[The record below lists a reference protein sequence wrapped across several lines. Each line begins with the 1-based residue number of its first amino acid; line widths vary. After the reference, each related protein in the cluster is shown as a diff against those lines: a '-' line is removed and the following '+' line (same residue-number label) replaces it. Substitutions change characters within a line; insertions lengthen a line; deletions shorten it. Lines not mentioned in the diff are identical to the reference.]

1 MLSNS
6 LVKLADRTRAEH
18 PGIRGG
24 AACTTCPGL
33 GPGSGERAS
42 PRRVGKIL
50 AGPSMVGTARRRSCP
65 PLVGHTS
72 APLPTLRLSE
82 RPPPYPSPFQGE
94 GRASRSHEAWASW
107 QECAACSTSPK
118 KGEVG
123 ALLRAGG
130 GSGA

>member
-1 MLSNS
+1 MMSNS

-33 GPGSGERAS
+33 DPGSGERAS

-50 AGPSMVGTARRRSCP
+50 AGPSMVGTARRRFCP

-72 APLPTLRLSE
+72 APLPTLRS
-82 RPPPYPSPFQGE
+82 RAPSPGFL
-94 GRASRSHEAWASW
+94 RS
-107 QECAACSTSPK
+107 AALRSESDLSPHA
-118 KGEVG
+118 
-123 ALLRAGG
+123 ALVCTHLLATLRG
-130 GSGA
+130 GSKK